1 MTIAEQSGGSAV
13 SEARVKLYPYQKAWI
28 TDEERFKLMIKGRQT
43 GLSFGT
49 SFRHVRRRI
58 AKRGTTVWISASQ
71 RQSKEAIEYVQTHAS
86 AVKEIFDYELIDFPG
101 TEDKAEMVTFRHN
114 GSRIVGLPANPD
126 TMRGF
131 SGDVVLDEFAFHRDP
146 HKIWKGA
153 MAIASRG
160 FSVEVISTPN
170 GQQGKYWD
178 VCRQCEVPPD
188 GTSERT
194 RWKKGVWSVHYL
206 TIYEAVRQGCPIDI
220 AAMHEAAGDE
230 DTWMQEYCCIFLADA
245 ENYIPMELIVAAES
259 VGATL
264 DLPGDFVPLG
274 DLFLGVDI
282 GRKKDR
288 TVIWLVEK
296 LADVLITREV
306 RVLERT
312 PYRTQFEIISG
323 MMKGVRRGCVDATGI
338 GAQIGEDLVAE
349 FGARVEAVEFN
360 IANKEAMATKTKAHF
375 EDRTVRIPAANHIRR
390 ACNAVKRYTSPT
402 GHFRFDAER
411 TEAGHAD
418 EFWAL
423 ALASAAAEGQTE
435 AAIGSVDS
443 PDSTG
448 RERGLMS
455 RISADSEDRD
465 GATERTQLVEHGRRN
480 LWGN

>member
-1 MTIAEQSGGSAV
+1 MTM
-13 SEARVKLYPYQKAWI
+13 EAQAGAKITLYPYQKVWI
-28 TDEERFKLMIKGRQT
+28 TDEARFKLMVKGRQT

-49 SFRHVRRRI
+49 SFRHVRKRI
-58 AKRGTTVWISASQ
+58 KTRGTTVWISASQ
-71 RQSKEAIEYVQTHAS
+71 RQSKEAIEYVQTHAR
-86 AVKEIFDYELIDFPG
+86 AVKQIFDYAQIDFPG
-101 TEDKAEMVTFRHN
+101 TDDKAEMVTFRHN

-131 SGDVVLDEFAFHRDP
+131 SGDVVLDEFGFHRDP

-160 FSVEVISTPN
+160 FGVEVVSTPN

-178 VCRQCEVPPD
+178 VCREVGVPPM
-188 GTSERT
+188 GMSERT
-194 RWKKGVWSVHYL
+194 RWTHGVWSVHWL
-206 TIYEAVRQGCPIDI
+206 DIYRAVQEGCPIDI

-259 VGATL
+259 EMATL
-264 DLPGDFVPLG
+264 DVPGDFVATG

-288 TVIWLVEK
+288 TVAWLVEK
-296 LADVLITREV
+296 LGDVLITRAV
-306 RVLERT
+306 IVLERT
-312 PYRTQFEIISG
+312 PYRTQFEMISG
-323 MMKGVRRGCVDATGI
+323 LMRGVRRCCVDATGI
-338 GAQIGEDLVAE
+338 GAQIGEDLVRD
-349 FGARVEAVEFN
+349 FGGRVEAVEFN
-360 IANKEAMATKTKAHF
+360 IANKESMATGTKRRF
-375 EDRTVRIPAANHIRR
+375 EDRTIRIPAANHIRR

-423 ALASAAAEGQTE
+423 ALANAAAADAISPALASTE
-435 AAIGSVDS
+435 YSG
-443 PDSTG
+443 TYG
-448 RERGLMS
+448 RERGVMS
-455 RISADSEDRD
+455 RATAQTNGEESSGNPGHEWGERAQRDRRSVW
-465 GATERTQLVEHGRRN
+465 AGR
-480 LWGN
+480 